1 MSASTARNVDL
12 HTKYRATA
20 HSDSDPNFVIGHLI
34 EHTSL
39 ITSLLELYPHSTDR
53 KGLRNDISMMVQVQ
67 NRLLSDWM
75 KAESQ
80 PYRKRRKYNT
90 ISIVSPPQS
99 IVTRAMRTQNEKDH
113 TLRQAF
119 SASADMWQD
128 GTGYGV
134 ADVFAVVPAS
144 SPVES
149 KFDRELAG
157 HKHTPSSSARPDHR
171 GDGKTGSANS
181 VTTTPIQQTPGRRAT
196 AVRCR
201 EVPTTLIQNGTPK
214 TLEHIPIPPEAN
226 SKAPSSILRQPNPSK
241 DPIPSI
247 KLPSHAI
254 KNLFTPN
261 TETTPSF
268 HHNNSTSSPTR
279 SNHIIPVR
287 PAPSSDDNKLHAPIN
302 GNASSSFYSES
313 SDDFRVGKPVFQFE
327 RHTAVDGEEIEPG
340 TVPSPTVK
348 E

>member
-1 MSASTARNVDL
+1 MSASTARDVDL

-20 HSDSDPNFVIGHLI
+20 HSDPDPNFVVSHLI

-39 ITSLLELYPHSTDR
+39 ITSLLQLYPHSTDR

-67 NRLLSDWM
+67 NLLFSDWM

-90 ISIVSPPQS
+90 ISIVSSPQS
-99 IVTRAMRTQNEKDH
+99 MVPRAMRIQNEKDH

-144 SPVES
+144 SPVAS

-157 HKHTPSSSARPDHR
+157 NNHTPSSSTPGHR
-171 GDGKTGSANS
+171 GQGQTGTANS
-181 VTTTPIQQTPGRRAT
+181 VITTPTQQTLGRRAT

-201 EVPTTLIQNGTPK
+201 EVSTTLIQKGISK
-214 TLEHIPIPPEAN
+214 ALKHMSIPPEAN
-226 SKAPSSILRQPNPSK
+226 SKAPSSILRQTNSGK
-241 DPIPSI
+241 DPITPI
-247 KLPSHAI
+247 KLPSRATKI
-254 KNLFTPN
+254 PFAPN
-261 TETTPSF
+261 TETNPSF
-268 HHNNSTSSPTR
+268 HHNNSMASSSR
-279 SNHIIPVR
+279 SNHTIPLR
-287 PAPSSDDNKLHAPIN
+287 PAPSSDDNKLHVPSN
-302 GNASSSFYSES
+302 GNASSSFYSDS
-313 SDDFRVGKPVFQFE
+313 SEDFGIQKPVFRFE
-327 RHTAVDGEEIEPG
+327 RRATVDGGEIEPG
-340 TVPSPTVK
+340 TIPSPTVK